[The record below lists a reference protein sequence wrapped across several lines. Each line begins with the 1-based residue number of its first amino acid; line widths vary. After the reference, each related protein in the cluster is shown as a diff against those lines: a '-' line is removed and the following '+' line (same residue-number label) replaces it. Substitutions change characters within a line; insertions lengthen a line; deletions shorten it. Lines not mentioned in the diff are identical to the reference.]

1 MFKCA
6 YSFIPF
12 FQRLSWCEKTNKP
25 IKIKPHFIFSNQRLL
40 LILLLLLLYYN
51 QPGHSSKDIRN
62 YLAIDPEP

>member
-6 YSFIPF
+6 HSFIPF
-12 FQRLSWCEKTNKP
+12 FQRLSWCVKTNKP
-25 IKIKPHFIFSNQRLL
+25 IKIKPHFIFSNQKLH

-62 YLAIDPEP
+62 YLEIDPEP